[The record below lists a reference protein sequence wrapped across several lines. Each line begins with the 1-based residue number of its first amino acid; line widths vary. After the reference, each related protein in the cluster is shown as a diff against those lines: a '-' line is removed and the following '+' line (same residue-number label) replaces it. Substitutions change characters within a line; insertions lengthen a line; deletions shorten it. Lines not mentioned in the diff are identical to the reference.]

1 MLQFIVAEKLG
12 MCVSELQERMT
23 LEELVGWSC
32 YLEIKHDQ
40 EKKAMDQAK
49 RRRAR

>member
-1 MLQFIVAEKLG
+1 MMQFIVAEKLG

-40 EKKAMDQAK
+40 EKAAYEKA
-49 RRRAR
+49 RRRSR

>member
-23 LEELVGWSC
+23 LEELMGWSC
-32 YLEIKHDQ
+32 YLEIKHDHEQ
-40 EKKAMDQAK
+40 AAMEKA
-49 RRRAR
+49 RRRR

>member
-23 LEELVGWSC
+23 LEELVGWHA
-32 YLEIKHDQ
+32 YMTLQQ
-40 EKKAMDQAK
+40 ERQEQAMKRA
-49 RRRAR
+49 RRR

>member
-23 LEELVGWSC
+23 FEELIGWSC
-32 YLEIKHDQ
+32 YLEIKYDQ
-40 EKKAMDQAK
+40 EKAAMEKA
-49 RRRAR
+49 RRGR

>member
-23 LEELVGWSC
+23 LEELMGWSC
-32 YLEIKHDQ
+32 YLEIKHDHEQ
-40 EKKAMDQAK
+40 AAMEKAK
-49 RRRAR
+49 RRR